1 MNHQLN
7 NHTAENRHKK
17 ILRTIKARADAK
29 RTPSEK
35 LADWMTSTFGS
46 MTFLILNTLLF
57 LIWILINSGKLTF
70 ISPFDPFPFNL
81 LTTFVS
87 LEAIFLAI
95 FVLISQNRNLKVD
108 DLREELHL
116 QVDLI
121 SEREVTKVIKMLSIV
136 LEKHGVDVSNDPEL
150 RKFVKPISESDIEKK
165 LEREIS

>member
-46 MTFLILNTLLF
+46 MTFLILNSLLF
-57 LIWILINSGKLTF
+57 LFWILINSGILYF
-70 ISPFDPFPFNL
+70 VVPFDPFPFNL

-121 SEREVTKVIKMLSIV
+121 AEREVTKVIKMMSIL
-136 LEKHGVDVSNDPEL
+136 LEKNGVDISNDPEL
-150 RKFVKPISESDIEKK
+150 QKFVKPISESDIEKK

>member
-7 NHTAENRHKK
+7 NHSIENRHKK
-17 ILRTIKARADAK
+17 ILRTIKARSDAK

-46 MTFLILNTLLF
+46 MTFLIFNGLLF
-57 LIWILINSGKLTF
+57 LFWILINSDVLSF
-70 ISPFDPFPFNL
+70 IAPFDPFPFNL

-87 LEAIFLAI
+87 LEAIFLAV

-121 SEREVTKVIKMLSIV
+121 AEREVTKVIKMISIL
-136 LEKHGVDVSNDPEL
+136 LEKNGVDVSNDPEL

-165 LEREIS
+165 LEREIL

>member
-29 RTPSEK
+29 RTLSER

>member
-7 NHTAENRHKK
+7 NHSIENRHKK

-29 RTPSEK
+29 RTPSER

-46 MTFLILNTLLF
+46 MTFLILNFLLF
-57 LIWILINSGKLTF
+57 LFWILINSGAISF
-70 ISPFDPFPFNL
+70 IQPFDIFPFNL

-95 FVLISQNRNLKVD
+95 FVLMSQNRNLKVD

-121 SEREVTKVIKMLSIV
+121 AEREVTKVIKMLSIL
-136 LEKHGVDVSNDPEL
+136 LEKSGVDVSNDPEL
-150 RKFVKPISESDIEKK
+150 QKFVKPISESDIEKK

>member
-57 LIWILINSGKLTF
+57 LFWILINSSILPF
-70 ISPFDPFPFNL
+70 ITPFDPFPFNL

-121 SEREVTKVIKMLSIV
+121 AEREVTKVIKMMSIL
-136 LEKHGVDVSNDPEL
+136 LEKNGVDVSNDPEL
-150 RKFVKPISESDIEKK
+150 QKFVKPISESDIEKK

>member
-29 RTPSEK
+29 RTPSER
-35 LADWMTSTFGS
+35 LADWMTGTFGS
-46 MTFLILNTLLF
+46 TTFLILNFLF
-57 LIWILINSGKLTF
+57 FAVWVLVNTGCIPF
-70 ISPFDPFPFNL
+70 VQPFDPFPFNL
-81 LTTFVS
+81 LTTTVS

-121 SEREVTKVIKMLSIV
+121 AEREVTKVIKMMSIL
-136 LEKHGVDVSNDPEL
+136 LEKNGVDVSNDPEL
-150 RKFVKPISESDIEKK
+150 QKFVKPISESDIERK